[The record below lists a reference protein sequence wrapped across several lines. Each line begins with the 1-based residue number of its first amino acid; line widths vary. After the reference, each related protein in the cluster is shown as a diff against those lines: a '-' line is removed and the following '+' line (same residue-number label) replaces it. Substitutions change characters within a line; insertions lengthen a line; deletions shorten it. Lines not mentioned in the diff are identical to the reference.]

1 MSDDNAAIRDIPVEF
16 SRPVDVTTIGAKGRR
31 FEFQA
36 SEEERTALAERYSVV
51 SIDQLDSICVITPA
65 KPGRYNLSA
74 GFTAKLVQLCSIS
87 LDPVEEIIS
96 GKFKIILQ
104 QPERPSHSERAEV
117 DFDFDES
124 DVEMIHSNLVDVGE
138 LIAQHLSLEI
148 NPYPRKAGVT
158 GEELGQKIIR
168 ENDVIPDQEK
178 KNPFDL
184 LKTLKHKT

>member
-1 MSDDNAAIRDIPVEF
+1 MSDDNAAIWDMPVEF
-16 SRPVDVTTIGAKGRR
+16 SRPVDVTTIGAKGRK

-36 SEEERTALAERYSVV
+36 SEEERAALAERYSIV

-65 KPGRYNLSA
+65 KSGRYNLSA
-74 GFTAKLVQLCSIS
+74 DFTARLVQLCSIS
-87 LDPVEEIIS
+87 LDPVEEVIS
-96 GKFKIILQ
+96 GKFRIILQ
-104 QPERPSHSERAEV
+104 QPERSSHPERAEI

-124 DVEMIHSNLVDVGE
+124 DIEMIHSNLVDMGE

-178 KNPFDL
+178 ENPFDL